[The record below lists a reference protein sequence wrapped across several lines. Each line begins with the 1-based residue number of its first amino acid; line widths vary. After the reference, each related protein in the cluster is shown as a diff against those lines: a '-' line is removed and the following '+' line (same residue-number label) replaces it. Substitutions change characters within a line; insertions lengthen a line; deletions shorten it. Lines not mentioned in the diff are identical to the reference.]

1 MGCSTTW
8 GFSISSGAAPL
19 WLQFHFGVQHHFE
32 FSTTLGCSITWG
44 AEPHGASASL
54 WVQHHFG
61 CSISVG
67 FHIDHFGVQHH
78 FEFSTALG
86 CRTTWGF
93 RSPWVQHCFG
103 VQHPFLGCSTTRGF
117 SITFSAAPLWGVAPL
132 CVQPCFGVQ
141 HHFGY
146 STTWGF
152 ISLGSAPLWGSAS
165 PLGLSFLG
173 LGMQHHPWDC
183 GGAQGFLGSPPSFGA
198 GGQKGCWRCG
208 VELQCC
214 RMSASSG
221 ETEARG
227 GL

>member
-8 GFSISSGAAPL
+8 GFSIPSGAAPL

-103 VQHPFLGCSTTRGF
+103 VQHPFLGCGTTRGF

-165 PLGLSFLG
+165 PLGLSFWGWACSITPGTAGGHGAFWDPPHLLG
-173 LGMQHHPWDC
+173 LG
-183 GGAQGFLGSPPSFGA
+183 GRRGA
-198 GGQKGCWRCG
+198 GGVGWSC
-208 VELQCC
+208 
-214 RMSASSG
+214 SAAG
-221 ETEARG
+221 
-227 GL
+227 